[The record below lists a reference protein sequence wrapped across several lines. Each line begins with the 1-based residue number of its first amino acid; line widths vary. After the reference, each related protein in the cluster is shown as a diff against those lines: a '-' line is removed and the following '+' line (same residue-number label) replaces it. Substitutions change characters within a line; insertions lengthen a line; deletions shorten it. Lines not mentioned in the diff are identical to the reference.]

1 VNAEIGID
9 EEGRPY
15 LQLRPSSETE
25 NSMVQ
30 YLRPFMP
37 WTEYHDGMGSVRI
50 RGDRLPGSGP
60 GVTARDASR

>member
-15 LQLRPSSETE
+15 LHVTPSSGSEY
-25 NSMVQ
+25 SMVQ

-37 WTEYHDGMGSVRI
+37 WTEYPAGLGSVRI
-50 RGDRLPGSGP
+50 RGSRLPGSGS
-60 GVTARDASR
+60 GIKAQDTSR